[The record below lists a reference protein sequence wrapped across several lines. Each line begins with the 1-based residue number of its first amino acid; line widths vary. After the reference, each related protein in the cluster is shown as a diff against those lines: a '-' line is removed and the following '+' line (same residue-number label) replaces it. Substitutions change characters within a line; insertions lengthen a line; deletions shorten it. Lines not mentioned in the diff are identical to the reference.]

1 MGLRRT
7 WRRRWRRPDVAR
19 DLALSR
25 FCWDPSSNK
34 RTFAGKVNKNHNMDE
49 YWIDECKVVISESP
63 GRPFQELRAASRRWR
78 KVLRSS
84 WSPRR
89 GASRRW
95 TAEWGYS
102 SISSP
107 IFFMLTKP
115 SKYWKYKYN
124 TQAYLVLFLIFSK
137 PSKYWRKKL
146 KTLKQN
152 YCTGVQKW
160 MKLLWFLQCEYF
172 GHLILNFELL
182 LFKI

>member
-1 MGLRRT
+1 MNVKL
-7 WRRRWRRPDVAR
+7 
-19 DLALSR
+19 L
-25 FCWDPSSNK
+25 FQ
-34 RTFAGKVNKNHNMDE
+34 
-49 YWIDECKVVISESP
+49 SP
-63 GRPFQELRAASRRWR
+63 LGVRSKSWGQHPEDGG
-78 KVLRSS
+78 RSS
-84 WSPRR
+84 DLLGPQEEELQEDGRQNEDTQAYLVLFFMFTKPSKYWKYKYNTQ
-89 GASRRW
+89 A
-95 TAEWGYS
+95 YLVL
-102 SISSP
+102 
-107 IFFMLTKP
+107 FFMLTKP

-182 LFKI
+182 LFKMLWNHKH